1 MNKPKTPDSSNS
13 ERLPSLGDP
22 SLTISLLRCAH
33 SPDTSTRI
41 YTEKIRGRPLHLKP
55 TEPNP
60 QLAHR
65 QARLRALS
73 DRKKKQKPRP
83 LSARQKRALCLYD
96 IPKERQKYEIYEGL
110 HRLWVG
116 YMHEIL
122 FDVVDGK
129 GGDGERVMGQG
140 EAAKMCAADF
150 HGAEVEVVRS
160 RCVSRVGV
168 KGIVVR
174 DSKGVFVVVTKGN
187 QVKTVPKE
195 GTIFRV
201 IVPRPKKKEINGEA
215 DKTEES
221 AEVEQKIGNTRDVIF
236 ELHGNQ
242 FQYRAA
248 DRANRK
254 FKTHFLPD
262 L

>member
-1 MNKPKTPDSSNS
+1 MNKLNTPNSSKIGT
-13 ERLPSLGDP
+13 PSTSDP
-22 SLTISLLRCAH
+22 ALTPSLLRRAH
-33 SPDTSTRI
+33 SPDTATRI
-41 YTEKIRGRPLHLKP
+41 YTEKVRGRPLHLKP

-60 QLAHR
+60 QLLRR

-73 DRKKKQKPRP
+73 DRRKKQKPRP
-83 LSARQKRALCLYD
+83 LSAGQKRALCLYD

-110 HRLWVG
+110 HRLWIG

-122 FDVVDGK
+122 FDVVDRK
-129 GGDGERVMGQG
+129 GGNVEKVVGQG

-174 DSKGVFVVVTKGN
+174 DSKGVFLVVTKGDT
-187 QVKTVPKE
+187 VKTIPKE
-195 GTIFRV
+195 GTVFKVR
-201 IVPRPKKKEINGEA
+201 VPRPKVQEMNGEA
-215 DKTEES
+215 KKSEE
-221 AEVEQKIGNTRDVIF
+221 ATQEEKETGNTRDVVF